1 MRGVEFCPT
10 HTFLEFKERLD
21 WKVGDHLF
29 PALTPA
35 QALTQL
41 KRILLLA
48 GADNYSCMTFKSF
61 RAGRASAM
69 AAAGCTLGEILGA
82 GDWRSMAYLRYV
94 SEEVADAGQVLR
106 TTLQREL
113 DMDDDL

>member
-1 MRGVEFCPT
+1 MEFCAT
-10 HTFLEFKERLD
+10 HTYLEFKGRKD
-21 WKVGDHLF
+21 WKVGDQFF
-29 PALTPA
+29 PSCSPVKELAS
-35 QALTQL
+35 L
-41 KRILLLA
+41 KRVLCLI
-48 GADNYSCMTFKSF
+48 GAPNYSCMTWKSV

-82 GDWRSMAYLRYV
+82 GEWRSMAYLRYV

-113 DMDDDL
+113 DEEVDDM